1 MQFHRRQCLA
11 ALAVIVS
18 LTSSAPSLRA
28 EETSTTPPVLTGE
41 LATHEQLAA
50 GPWRLRLLPGREAFT
65 FTMYGCPGSVDE
77 LKQLVAVM
85 REKDLGNGF
94 DPGPAARA
102 ANRPLLEYL
111 ATVGWPVVCYPG
123 WADMQVK
130 DGRCR
135 LGDEDEAALG
145 ALDRAGVFCA
155 IQLGEWGYYFHNLST
170 VESWWRAVYGKD
182 FETYRH
188 LMRPPGLKGYQTRPT
203 TRRECYEVVKDY
215 YVTRNR
221 YMRGRNMSVTGHS
234 HYETYAA
241 ESGSLVIGLELGENI
256 AFSQSKMAFARGASR
271 QWNRPWS
278 VQVSPWFHGSCTT
291 RGPLRMEGRYARG
304 LNAGHSLSFYERMWL
319 HAWFAGAAM
328 VTPENSIGI
337 FFEEPRSPWKLTEHG
352 RKAAEVFAFMRAH
365 DRGIPYT
372 PVAIVLDHMAGY
384 NAYQRR
390 PWGILKNTPGD
401 LETYDLFQEQFFP
414 GSDHIHGKSDPGSPE
429 ASYLRATPFG
439 ETCDVLLSSA
449 EGRLLQSYPEIV
461 LVGDITFDTR
471 FVEALCEA
479 LHGGSELLVQSRH
492 ATALGSNLARLRQNG
507 RVEVLAPWTNPA
519 TNRPAAISN
528 ARLRQLTTEH
538 LPVVVEGDPVQ
549 YQVNRT
555 THGWVVELVHNG
567 GVIKKPDQ
575 PAVVDPKAV
584 AHVTLRPRIPVRE
597 IRQWRSGPDL
607 TVEPPVAISIQPGQS
622 AFVELIVEP

>member
-1 MQFHRRQCLA
+1 MVAVLLALA
-11 ALAVIVS
+11 ASS
-18 LTSSAPSLRA
+18 LWA
-28 EETSTTPPVLTGE
+28 EEASTTAPALAGE

-50 GPWRLRLLPGREAFT
+50 GPWRLRLLPGQEAFT
-65 FTMYGCPGSVDE
+65 FTMYGCPGNVDE
-77 LKQLVAVM
+77 LKQLVAAM
-85 REKDLGNGF
+85 REKGLGNGF

-102 ANRPLLEYL
+102 GNRPLFEYL

-145 ALDRAGVFCA
+145 ALERAGVFCA
-155 IQLGEWGYYFHNLST
+155 IQLGEWGYFFHNLST
-170 VESWWRAVYGKD
+170 VESWWRGVYGKD

-188 LMRPPGLKGYQTRPT
+188 LMEPPGLKGYQTRPT
-203 TRRECYEVVKDY
+203 TRRECYEVVRDY
-215 YVTRNR
+215 YATRNR
-221 YMRGRNMSVTGHS
+221 HMRGRNMSVTGHS

-241 ESGSLVIGLELGENI
+241 EWGSPVIGLELGENI
-256 AFSQSKMAFARGASR
+256 AFTQSKMAFARGAAR
-271 QWNRPWS
+271 QWNRSWS

-304 LNAGHSLSFYERMWL
+304 LDAGHSLSFYERMWL
-319 HAWFAGAAM
+319 HAWFAGAAT

-337 FFEEPRSPWKLTEHG
+337 FFDEPGSSWKLTEHG
-352 RKAAEVFAFMRAH
+352 RKAAGVFAFMRAH

-372 PVAIVLDHMAGY
+372 PVAIVLDHLAGY

-390 PWGILKNTPGD
+390 PWGILENTPGG
-401 LETYDLFQEQFFP
+401 LETYDLFQEQLFP
-414 GSDHIHGKSDPGSPE
+414 GSDHIHGKSDPDNPE
-429 ASYLRATPFG
+429 ASYLRPTPFG

-449 EGRLLQSYPEIV
+449 EGKLLQSYPAIL
-461 LVGDITFDTR
+461 LVGDITFDAG

-479 LHGGSELLVQSRH
+479 LRGGSEVLIHSRH
-492 ATALGSNLARLRQNG
+492 ATALGSNLARLQQNG

-519 TNRPAAISN
+519 TNRPSAISN
-528 ARLRQLTTEH
+528 ARLRQLTTNR

-549 YQVNRT
+549 YQVNRNRR
-555 THGWVVELVHNG
+555 GWVVEMVHNG
-567 GVIKKPDQ
+567 GVVKRPDQ
-575 PAVVDPKAV
+575 QAAIDPKAV
-584 AHVTLRPRIPVRE
+584 ARVTLRPRIPVHE
-597 IRQWRSGPDL
+597 IRQWRSRTDL
-607 TVEPPVAISIQPGQS
+607 TVEPPLAITIQPGQS